1 MTPPIQL
8 THAWNK
14 KSWPTGGAEK
24 AFLLLELKGNAG
36 IQSERAPMN
45 LSIVIDRSGSMSG
58 EPIEF
63 SKRACQFV
71 IDQMNKE
78 DQLSVVAFDDEVE
91 TVFAP
96 QHVTHKDLIKQ
107 KIESIQPGGCTNLS
121 GGLLQGIRYV
131 VQEQSTGSVNR
142 VLLLSDGHANEGIT
156 DRWKLQSIAKEFHN
170 MGIGVTTMGVGD
182 GFDEEL
188 MEGIADHG
196 GGNFYYIE
204 KPEDIPGIFSKELD
218 GLLSVLAQNIQLTL
232 RPSATTQITH
242 IYGYK
247 AQENKD
253 GLKLSLGDA
262 FNQEVKSILIELSFC
277 PHSIG
282 EHKILDIGWDYVD
295 VTEGAKLCSLN
306 YIINAHF
313 TNELNLIDQSSN
325 PHVEKQIKITE
336 SAIAIEHALIAFD
349 QGDEE
354 RGRLLLQQQADELLV
369 AAVKSE
375 DALLREEAQ
384 LLYSHLENFTY
395 SSKTRKAL
403 HEQKYK
409 QLKRKR

>member
-1 MTPPIQL
+1 MNPPIQL

-14 KSWPTGGAEK
+14 QYWPTGGAEK
-24 AFLLLELKGNAG
+24 AFLLLELKGTAG

-45 LSIVIDRSGSMSG
+45 LSLVMDRSGSMSG
-58 EPIEF
+58 APIEF
-63 SKRACQFV
+63 SKKACKFV

-78 DQLSVVAFDDEVE
+78 DQLSAVTFDDEVE

-96 QHVTHKDLIKQ
+96 QHITHKDLMKQ
-107 KIESIQPGGCTNLS
+107 QIESIQTGGCTNLS
-121 GGLLQGIRYV
+121 GGLLQGIQYV
-131 VQEQSTGSVNR
+131 VQAQSTGSVNR

-156 DRWKLQSIAKEFHN
+156 DRGKLQSIAKEFHS

-188 MEGIADHG
+188 MEGIADQG
-196 GGNFYYIE
+196 GGNFYFIE
-204 KPEDIPGIFSKELD
+204 KPEDIPGIFSNELD
-218 GLLSVLAQNIQLTL
+218 GLLSVVAQNIQLMI
-232 RPSATTQITH
+232 RPSAIAKITN

-247 AQENKD
+247 AQETKD
-253 GLKLSLGDA
+253 GLKLLLGDV
-262 FNQEVKSILIELSFC
+262 FDQEVKSILIELSFF
-277 PHSIG
+277 PHAIG
-282 EHKILDIGWDYVD
+282 EHKVLDIGWDYVD
-295 VTEGAKLCSLN
+295 VTEGAKLCTLH
-306 YIINAHF
+306 YIINTHF
-313 TNELNLIDQSSN
+313 TNELNLIEQSSN

-336 SAIAIEHALIAFD
+336 SAIAIEHALTAFD

-354 RGRLLLQQQADELLV
+354 TGRKLLQQQADEMLV

-375 DALLREEAQ
+375 DAELREEAQ